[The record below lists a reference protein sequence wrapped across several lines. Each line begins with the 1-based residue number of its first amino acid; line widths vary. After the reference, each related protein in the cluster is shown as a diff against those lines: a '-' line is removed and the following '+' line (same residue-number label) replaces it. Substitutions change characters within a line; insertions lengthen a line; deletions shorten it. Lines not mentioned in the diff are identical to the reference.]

1 MVGYVSLDLSS
12 YEVYSCVFA
21 ACSLSPSSSPY
32 PRVQAPRLPAL
43 KKHRVDM
50 LVRAHQRVAPVKDAP
65 RIREELRVRAGM
77 GQPIKSWMIAA
88 TRAGIRTNRA
98 ESSQSLLKALRLR

>member
-1 MVGYVSLDLSS
+1 MVSYGLLDQSS

-21 ACSLSPSSSPY
+21 ACSLSHSSSPY
-32 PRVQAPRLPAL
+32 LRVQAPRLPAL

-50 LVRAHQRVAPVKDAP
+50 RVRAHQRVAPVKDAP
-65 RIREELRVRAGM
+65 RIREDLRVPVGM
-77 GQPIKSWMIAA
+77 GQPIKSWMIAV

-98 ESSQSLLKALRLR
+98 EGSPLLLKALHFC